1 MLTPGRLNY
10 IDNLLD
16 RLMEVDNQQAK
27 RIAELEASIDALQLR
42 VKELEINHEKLR
54 VHLDKV
60 YHLWTQGFMFLDSA
74 LIIST

>member
-27 RIAELEASIDALQLR
+27 RIAELEANIDALQLR

-60 YHLWTQGFMFLDSA
+60 YHL
-74 LIIST
+74 